1 MMPFQPVLNTIF
13 CSTLPIA
20 LPITTHQQLKTP
32 KYKNNNIRPSVYPPL
47 AFNRGFT
54 ISELKNKY
62 MFSPLPGNDL
72 GPLEFKIDLL
82 TIQPL
87 THLNLGFPKTLYS

>member
-1 MMPFQPVLNTIF
+1 MMPFQQVLHKIF
-13 CSTLPIA
+13 YSTLPIA
-20 LPITTHQQLKTP
+20 LPIPTHQQIKTS

-62 MFSPLPGNDL
+62 MFPSLPGNDL
-72 GPLEFKIDLL
+72 GPLELKTDLL

-87 THLNLGFPKTLYS
+87 THLSLSYPKALHS